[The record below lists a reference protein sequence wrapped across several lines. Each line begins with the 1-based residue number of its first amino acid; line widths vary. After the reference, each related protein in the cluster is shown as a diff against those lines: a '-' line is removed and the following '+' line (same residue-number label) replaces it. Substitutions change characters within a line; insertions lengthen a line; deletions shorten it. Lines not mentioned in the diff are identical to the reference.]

1 MKQSLGKAMWTVGLI
16 KPDLRCFGKKR
27 VHTEYHLSDYLRQ
40 RLLKCLLGIVTRA
53 SHMHVSTKLITAGRR
68 AAVLDVVAW
77 NFPEKRG

>member
-40 RLLKCLLGIVTRA
+40 RLLKCLLG
-53 SHMHVSTKLITAGRR
+53 RR